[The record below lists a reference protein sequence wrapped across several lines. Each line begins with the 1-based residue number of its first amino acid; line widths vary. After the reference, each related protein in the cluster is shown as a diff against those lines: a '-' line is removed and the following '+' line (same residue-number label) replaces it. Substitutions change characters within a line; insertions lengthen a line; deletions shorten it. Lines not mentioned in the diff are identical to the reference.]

1 MGNKYK
7 TTSSKKSGYPL
18 TVISTTIRYISI
30 LTTKKINNITIFYKL
45 LITLM
50 SNWKIILQPIMM
62 RCFVKTF
69 SRKNIPGNSLF
80 TLLELGSCFG

>member
-7 TTSSKKSGYPL
+7 TTSFKKSGYPL
-18 TVISTTIRYISI
+18 TVISITIRYISI